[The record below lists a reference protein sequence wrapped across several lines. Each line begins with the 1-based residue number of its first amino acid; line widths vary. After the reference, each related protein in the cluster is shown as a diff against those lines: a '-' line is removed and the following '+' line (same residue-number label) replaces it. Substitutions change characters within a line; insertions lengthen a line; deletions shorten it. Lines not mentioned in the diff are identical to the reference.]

1 MKAFIMSPTLLIIL
15 LFIACAGNVERTT
28 GADSQSETQLQSQRT
43 EEGPK
48 KIALIV
54 AVGNYAN
61 VGEYPFITEQ
71 TREWRDL
78 ASKNDVPLL
87 KSALNSQGFKDDNI
101 AILEDKN
108 ATYSGITAA
117 IRTQLIDKARTG
129 DIAVF
134 HFSGHGQQVADDNN
148 DEIDGFDESIVPYD
162 AAIKYVSKVYEGA
175 NHIRDD
181 LLGALMN
188 ELRVKLG
195 KAGHLLVLVDACH
208 SGTTTRGL
216 GDFRGTDEKLAPDNY
231 RMNVEKAADTES
243 FELAGGS
250 RGENE
255 QELAPYVLI
264 SGSGA
269 DELNYQ
275 TVDAGTNKV
284 VGSLS
289 YAFSRAMTK
298 AGSKTTYAG
307 LFDKVR
313 LDMSAFAPRQTP
325 QMEGSKEL
333 LLLSGTATDPL
344 NYFTV
349 KDWFDKRNISLPA
362 GELHGLLA
370 GTEVSFFTPEEDT
383 AGKQPIATGRVVNA
397 YFSECDVLLSGDLDK
412 NKALNA
418 RAYVTK
424 RNFGDMDVKVKLDI
438 NGNADFKK
446 NLEAELSKVPLV
458 KIVDQNSELV
468 IEMNNEFTASRG
480 ADAFQVVTTDDYT
493 LYRSNVEEASYK
505 REAQAV
511 TGKAVSYAQA
521 KFLRNI
527 EMNNADMKVTF
538 EFIPVTVEKAGRT
551 EKEVGRQNL
560 SDKMNSKGVIEF
572 KVGDHFKFKVKNESQ
587 RSLYYCI
594 LDIQPDNVLTPLVPW
609 KDRTPEEYKLKPGE
623 SRELPDIYA
632 IYEPAGMENI
642 KLIATEQP
650 IDLKPIVATRGATE
664 KSNNSPLAKLL
675 ADSYKTDLTNT
686 RGAATE
692 SVPPASGYIHTQ
704 IFRIVK

>member
-1 MKAFIMSPTLLIIL
+1 MKTFILSPTLLIIL
-15 LFIACAGNVERTT
+15 LFVACAGNVDKT
-28 GADSQSETQLQSQRT
+28 AAVNSESGTNPQQQT
-43 EEGPK
+43 DEGHK

-87 KSALNSQGFKDDNI
+87 KASLNAQGFKNENI
-101 AILEDKN
+101 AVLEDKN

-134 HFSGHGQQVADDNN
+134 HFSGHGQQVADDNG

-162 AAIKYVSKVYEGA
+162 AAIKYVNKVYEGA

-195 KAGHLLVLVDACH
+195 NAGHLLVLVDACH
-208 SGTTTRGL
+208 SGTATRGL

-231 RMNVEKAADTES
+231 HAGGKGSVVAES
-243 FELAGGS
+243 FELGTAS
-250 RGENE
+250 RGEDAAL
-255 QELAPYVLI
+255 ELAPFVLI

-275 TVDAGTNKV
+275 TVDAGTNKE

-289 YAFSRAMTK
+289 YAFSRAMIK

-307 LFDKVR
+307 LFDKIR

-325 QMEGSKEL
+325 QMEGSKDL

-349 KDWFDKRNISLPA
+349 KDWFDKRNVSLPA
-362 GELHGLLA
+362 GELNGLLA
-370 GTEVSFFTPEEDT
+370 GTEVAFYNADQDT
-383 AGKQPIATGRVVNA
+383 AGKLPLATGKVVNT
-397 YFSECDVLLSGDLDK
+397 YFSECDIQLNSDLDK
-412 NKALNA
+412 NKALNS
-418 RAYVTK
+418 RAYVTR

-438 NGNADFKK
+438 NGNAGFKK
-446 NLEAELSKVPLV
+446 DLEAELSKVPLV
-458 KIVDQNSELV
+458 KIVEQNPELV

-480 ADAFQVVTTDDYT
+480 ADAVQMLTADDYT
-493 LYRSNVEEASYK
+493 LYQNSVDEASYA

-511 TGKAVSYAQA
+511 TRKAVSYAQA

-538 EFIPVTVEKAGRT
+538 EFVPVTVEKAGR
-551 EKEVGRQNL
+551 EDKVKERLNL
-560 SDKMNSKGVIEF
+560 SDKINSKGVLEF
-572 KVGDHFKFKVKNESQ
+572 KVGDHFLFKVKNESQ

-594 LDIQPDNVLTPLVPW
+594 LDIQPDNVLTPLIPW
-609 KDRTPEEYKLKPGE
+609 KDRTPAEYKLKPGE
-623 SRELPDIYA
+623 SRELPDIYT

-642 KLIATEQP
+642 KLIATEEP

-675 ADSYKTDLTNT
+675 ADSYKTDLTST

-692 SVPPASGYIHTQ
+692 SVPPAAGYIHTQ